1 MSNSK
6 LLKLGFY
13 CSVSCTPVKCL
24 FKKNW
29 SELFMNH
36 QIDLSCSA
44 PSTIVLGDSVA
55 AGPARFSDVWHNFFR
70 NALNL
75 GIGGD
80 RTEHIIWR
88 VDNLSFPASIKY
100 VIIHCGTNNIKF
112 NNPTDIANGIL
123 CIYYLIQS
131 KLPNAQIIVTGLFP
145 RSQKFSYFRQIV
157 NDVNI
162 ELGNACSLYQIL
174 FFKPNDD
181 WLQANGKLNPQLFW
195 DDDLHLSKT
204 GYQKFA
210 TSLSNFISSCNASKS
225 TSFYLR
231 KIDNSFPPLSRT
243 NIHIPTKE
251 IVHLFKKHKFCKPK
265 YIHKSFVHCLHV
277 REVSVPVPVT
287 AICVIS
293 PPLLISANI
302 SKPVLVTASTV
313 SVISDVTMQ
322 SVNVTRVP
330 VCRCVSKNERKTFF
344 YQHSTMLRRTV
355 NVCKLRVH
363 CHDACNINPPTC
375 ISVNCVEIPLNIIRC
390 NVHKAA
396 VSY

>member
-1 MSNSK
+1 MLLLVQSVIINSKLQSLSFNLLYNRSITSNTK
-6 LLKLGFY
+6 LLKLGLY
-13 CSVSCTPVKCL
+13 RSVSCTRVKRL

-36 QIDLSCSA
+36 QIDLSCST
-44 PSTIVLGDSVA
+44 PSTIVIGDSIA
-55 AGPARFSDVWHNFFR
+55 AGLARFSDVWHNFFR

-123 CIYYLIQS
+123 CVYYLIQS

-145 RSQKFSYFRQIV
+145 RSQKSSYFSQIV

-174 FFKPNDD
+174 FFKPNDE
-181 WLQANGKLNPQLFW
+181 WLQENGKLNPQLFW
-195 DDDLHLSKT
+195 DNDLHLSKT

-210 TSLSNFISSCNASKS
+210 TSLSNFISSCNLSKS
-225 TSFYLR
+225 TSFDLR
-231 KIDNSFPPLSRT
+231 KIDKSFPPLSRT

-251 IVHLFKKHKFCKPK
+251 IVHLFKKNT
-265 YIHKSFVHCLHV
+265 SFVSLSIFINHLCIVYMFVKFLYLY
-277 REVSVPVPVT
+277 
-287 AICVIS
+287 
-293 PPLLISANI
+293 LLL
-302 SKPVLVTASTV
+302 PFVLLVLPFLFQP
-313 SVISDVTMQ
+313 IL
-322 SVNVTRVP
+322 VNQ
-330 VCRCVSKNERKTFF
+330 F
-344 YQHSTMLRRTV
+344 
-355 NVCKLRVH
+355 
-363 CHDACNINPPTC
+363 
-375 ISVNCVEIPLNIIRC
+375 
-390 NVHKAA
+390 
-396 VSY
+396 

>member
-1 MSNSK
+1 MSNTK
-6 LLKLGFY
+6 LLKLGLY
-13 CSVSCTPVKCL
+13 RSISCTPVKRL

-36 QIDLSCSA
+36 QIDLSCST
-44 PSTIVLGDSVA
+44 PSTIVIGDSIA
-55 AGPARFSDVWHNFFR
+55 AGLARLSEVWYNFFH

-80 RTEHIIWR
+80 RTEHVIWR

-112 NNPTDIANGIL
+112 NDPTDIANGIL
-123 CIYYLIQS
+123 CVYYLIQS
-131 KLPNAQIIVTGLFP
+131 KLPNAQIIVTGLFR
-145 RSQKFSYFRQIV
+145 RSHRFSYFRQIV
-157 NDVNI
+157 NEVNT
-162 ELGNACSLYQIL
+162 ELGNACFLYQIL

-181 WLQANGKLNPQLFW
+181 WLQAIGKLSLQLFW
-195 DDDLHLSKT
+195 DDDSHLSKT

-210 TSLSNFISSCNASKS
+210 TSLFNFISLCNTSKS
-225 TSFYLR
+225 TSFNLI
-231 KIDNSFPPLSRT
+231 KLDKSFPPLSRT
-243 NIHIPTKE
+243 NIHTPTKE

-313 SVISDVTMQ
+313 SVIYDVTMQ
-322 SVNVTRVP
+322 SVNVTSVP
-330 VCRCVSKNERKTFF
+330 VCRPVSKNQCKTFF
-344 YQHSTMLRRTV
+344 LPTV
-355 NVCKLRVH
+355 NLVMSH
-363 CHDACNINPPTC
+363 
-375 ISVNCVEIPLNIIRC
+375 S
-390 NVHKAA
+390 
-396 VSY
+396 